1 MAVIPV
7 TVAISLALA
16 LTFIVLFWR
25 ERSRSGRGCAERD
38 SLQPLADEVRRSAR
52 RPGS

>member
-25 ERSRSGRGCAERD
+25 ERARGIRANAERD
-38 SLQPLADEVRRSAR
+38 SLQPLADEIR
-52 RPGS
+52 RPRG